1 MLIVLYGN
9 CQLII
14 HCYDKLLKN
23 LSNHTIIP
31 YVNHDR
37 LNTHTLKNIDSN
49 HLKNCNV
56 FIYQPLNDNHGVYS
70 TNYILNFLSEKCI
83 KISIPYIYNSA
94 IYSVYYENATPKW
107 RIGTLYNCGWKNII
121 IMMKDD
127 LKLNDI
133 LDKYDNNE
141 IDFYFEER
149 FDICIKSLKEKEKDC
164 SIKPSNFILDNYKD
178 KRLFVTQNHLTDYF
192 TTWIC
197 NEILNILNLD
207 TLIINNVMNDIIE
220 EDCVNDKYNLSY
232 HNFNYDLIYNN
243 ELSKLKITNFY
254 NYFNKKLNELNI
266 DNLKPYIISNNQ
278 PEKFIDHN
286 L

>member
-1 MLIVLYGN
+1 
-9 CQLII
+9 
-14 HCYDKLLKN
+14 
-23 LSNHTIIP
+23 
-31 YVNHDR
+31 
-37 LNTHTLKNIDSN
+37 
-49 HLKNCNV
+49 
-56 FIYQPLNDNHGVYS
+56 
-70 TNYILNFLSEKCI
+70 
-83 KISIPYIYNSA
+83 
-94 IYSVYYENATPKW
+94 
-107 RIGTLYNCGWKNII
+107 
-121 IMMKDD
+121 MKDD

-220 EDCVNDKYNLSY
+220 HDCVNDKYNLSY

-243 ELSKLKITNFY
+243 ELTKLKISKFY
-254 NYFNKKLNELNI
+254 NHFYKIKNDINI
-266 DNLKPYIISNNQ
+266 EDLKPYIINNN
-278 PEKFIDHN
+278 ELYKNI
-286 L
+286 